1 MKKYNYIVSA
11 VMAAV
16 AGFIFYETSSYK
28 IGKTWQKNP
37 AMWPHLLA
45 ILLLIL
51 AVALVIETILKKE
64 TAEEKE
70 RSGPV
75 IDWKSPGMTRVYIM
89 VGLMLGFCLL
99 MKLVGMLLALLVL
112 IPCIELLMGC
122 KSKLM
127 LIVLPVALVL
137 FCYVFFVVIMKITLP
152 QPIWA

>member
-11 VMAAV
+11 VMAAI
-16 AGFIFYETSSYK
+16 AGYIFYETSSYK

-37 AMWPHLLA
+37 TMWPRFLA
-45 ILLLIL
+45 VLLLIL
-51 AVALVIETILKKE
+51 AAALVIETILSKDP
-64 TAEEKE
+64 EKN
-70 RSGPV
+70 RKDV
-75 IDWKSPGMTRVYIM
+75 IQWKSPGMLRVYIM
-89 VGLMLGFCLL
+89 VGMMIGFCLL

-127 LIVLPVALVL
+127 LVVLPVALVL